1 MPMPDLTADAWLW
14 LTLAAFLVGFAKTA
28 IGGVAAL
35 AVVIFAS
42 VLPARE
48 STGALL
54 PLLLCGDLVAV
65 TYYRRHADW
74 GTLLR
79 LVPGVVPGLVLG
91 AAFIAVVDNDVMV
104 RGIGL
109 VLLVMT
115 GLHLWQRRGRGTGP
129 LEAVAAIRPHVAVTL
144 LVGLAAGFATM
155 TANAAGAVMTVYLIM
170 AGLRKLELLGTG
182 AWFFLA
188 VNLAKVPFSAGLS
201 LISTDS
207 LVTDVLLVPAML
219 AGAAVG
225 VAVIHRVSQRGFELA
240 ALALT
245 AVASMILLL
254 R

>member
-1 MPMPDLTADAWLW
+1 VAAVELATGAWL
-14 LTLAAFLVGFAKTA
+14 LLALAAFLVGFAKTA

-65 TYYRRHADW
+65 TYYRRHADLA
-74 GTLLR
+74 TLLR
-79 LVPGVVPGLVLG
+79 LLPGVLPGLALRAV
-91 AAFIAVVDNDVMV
+91 FIAVVDNRVMV
-104 RGIGL
+104 RSIGL

-115 GLHLWQRRGRGTGP
+115 GLHLWQRRARRTGP
-129 LEAVAAIRPHVAVTL
+129 LQVAASHPHVLVTL

-155 TANAAGAVMTVYLIM
+155 TANAAGAVMTIYLIV
-170 AGLRKLELLGTG
+170 AGLRKLELLATG

-188 VNLAKVPFSAGLS
+188 VNLAKVPFSAGLD
-201 LISTDS
+201 LISPES
-207 LVTDVLLVPAML
+207 LVMDALLVPAML

-225 VAVIHRVSQRGFELA
+225 VAVIRRVSQQGFELA
-240 ALALT
+240 ALGLT
-245 AVASMILLL
+245 AVASLLL
-254 R
+254 LLW

>member
-1 MPMPDLTADAWLW
+1 MSLPDLTADAWLW
-14 LTLAAFLVGFAKTA
+14 LAGAAFLVGFAKTA

-79 LVPGVVPGLVLG
+79 LVPGVLPGLVLG
-91 AAFIAVVDNDVMV
+91 AVFIRAVDNGVMV
-104 RGIGL
+104 RSIG
-109 VLLVMT
+109 VILLVMT
-115 GLHLWQRRGRGTGP
+115 GLHLWQRRARRTGP
-129 LEAVAAIRPHVAVTL
+129 LELVAAGHPHTLVTL
-144 LVGLAAGFATM
+144 LVGVAAGCATM
-155 TANAAGAVMTVYLIM
+155 TANAAGAVMTIYLIM

-207 LVTDVLLVPAML
+207 LVTDALLVPVML

-225 VAVIHRVSQRGFELA
+225 AGVIHRVSQRGFELA

-245 AVASMILLL
+245 ALSSVLLL
-254 R
+254 LS